1 MTKSQ
6 QNIIILI
13 LGAIAAL
20 GPFSI
25 DMYLPGFSAIA
36 QDLNT
41 DVASVGLTLTSYF
54 IGISVGQ
61 LIYGPLVDRYGRKKP
76 LLIGL
81 AIYLVAGFGCAFSPN
96 INWLIGLRLVL
107 ALGGCVG
114 MVASRAIVRDIFPV
128 NETAR
133 VFSTL
138 LLVMGIAPIIAP
150 TVGGYVT
157 SELGWRYIFVILS
170 IISLI
175 LILIVYK
182 YLDETKKFDPKVS
195 LKLGAVSK
203 GYIAVLKKPEFL
215 VFGLAGSITMAGMF
229 TYITGSPY
237 VLMEIHGF
245 SETEFGWIFGINAFG
260 FIAGSQ
266 VNRAWLKKRETE
278 SISNIV
284 SVLLFVV
291 GAFLLLAYILEILN
305 AQLLLPLLFLFLF
318 ISGFL
323 NPNTTALAL
332 EPFSTNAGVASALIG
347 SFRMFSGAVASGLIS
362 LFFDGTQLP
371 MVCIMLGCS
380 AGVMILIQYYRLSSK
395 KRIQQDSMFKTDR

>member
-1 MTKSQ
+1 MTKRQ

-36 QDLNT
+36 KDLNT

-81 AIYLVAGFGCAFSPN
+81 SIYLVAALGCAFSPS
-96 INWLIGLRLVL
+96 IDWLIALRLIL

-150 TVGGYVT
+150 TIGGYVT
-157 SELGWRYIFVILS
+157 SAFGWKYIFIILS
-170 IISLI
+170 AISAVLI
-175 LILIVYK
+175 LLVYRG
-182 YLDETKKFDPKVS
+182 LAETKEFDPTVS
-195 LKLGAVSK
+195 LKPGKVAK
-203 GYIAVLKKPEFL
+203 GYFEVFKNREFL
-215 VFGLAGSITMAGMF
+215 TFSMAGSVTMAGML
-229 TYITGSPY
+229 TYITGSPF
-237 VLMEIHGF
+237 VLMEIYGF
-245 SETEFGWIFGINAFG
+245 SETEFGWIFGLNAFG

-266 VNRAWLKKRETE
+266 VNRAWLRKRSTE
-278 SISNIV
+278 SISNITAV
-284 SVLLFVV
+284 ILFLVGCVLTFTH
-291 GAFLLLAYILEILN
+291 FSNILN
-305 AQLLLPLLFLFLF
+305 APFLLTLLFLFLF
-318 ISGFL
+318 FLGFL

-332 EPFSTNAGVASALIG
+332 EPFTKNAGVASALIG
-347 SFRMFSGAVASGLIS
+347 SLRMFSGAVASALIS
-362 LFFDGTQLP
+362 FFFDGTELP
-371 MVCIMLGCS
+371 MIAIMMSCALI
-380 AGVMILIQYYRLSSK
+380 VLILTQYYKSK
-395 KRIQQDSMFKTDR
+395 ARA

>member
-1 MTKSQ
+1 MTKRQ
-6 QNIIILI
+6 QNIVILI

-36 QDLNT
+36 KDLNT

-81 AIYLVAGFGCAFSPN
+81 AIYLVAALGCAFSPN
-96 INWLIGLRLVL
+96 INWLIALRLIL

-114 MVASRAIVRDIFPV
+114 MVASRAIIRDIFPV

-150 TVGGYVT
+150 TIGGYVSST
-157 SELGWRYIFVILS
+157 LGWKYIFIILS
-170 IISLI
+170 AISAFLI
-175 LILIVYK
+175 FIVYRS
-182 YLDETKKFDPKVS
+182 LAETKEFDDSVS
-195 LKLGAVSK
+195 LKPLEVAKNYLEVFTNS
-203 GYIAVLKKPEFL
+203 EFL
-215 VFGLAGSITMAGMF
+215 VFSLAGSVTMAGMF
-229 TYITGSPY
+229 TYITGSPF
-237 VLMEIHGF
+237 VLMEIYGF
-245 SETEFGWIFGINAFG
+245 SETEFGWIFGLNAFG

-266 VNRAWLKKRETE
+266 VNRAWLRKRSTE
-278 SISNIV
+278 NISNIV
-284 SVLLFVV
+284 AVILFIIGLTAVVTNLAGLLQ
-291 GAFLLLAYILEILN
+291 APLLLS
-305 AQLLLPLLFLFLF
+305 LLFLFLF
-318 ISGFL
+318 FLGFL

-332 EPFSTNAGVASALIG
+332 EPFTKNAGVASALIG
-347 SFRMFSGAVASGLIS
+347 SLRMFSGAVASALIS
-362 LFFDGTQLP
+362 IFFDGTEFP
-371 MVCIMLGCS
+371 MIAIMMGC
-380 AGVMILIQYYRLSSK
+380 AAVVLFLTQYYRLKTRK
-395 KRIQQDSMFKTDR
+395 KPTTLLS

>member
-1 MTKSQ
+1 MTKRQ

-36 QDLNT
+36 KDLNT

-81 AIYLVAGFGCAFSPN
+81 SIYLVAALGCAFSPS
-96 INWLIGLRLVL
+96 IDWLIALRLIL

-150 TVGGYVT
+150 TIGGYVT
-157 SELGWRYIFVILS
+157 SAFGWKYIFIILS
-170 IISLI
+170 AISAVLI
-175 LILIVYK
+175 LLVYRG
-182 YLDETKKFDPKVS
+182 LAETKEFDPMVS
-195 LKLGAVSK
+195 LKPGKVAK
-203 GYIAVLKKPEFL
+203 GYFEVLKNREFL
-215 VFGLAGSITMAGMF
+215 TFSMAGSVTMAGMF
-229 TYITGSPY
+229 TYITGSPF
-237 VLMEIHGF
+237 VLMEIYGF
-245 SETEFGWIFGINAFG
+245 SETEFGWIFGLNAFG

-266 VNRAWLKKRETE
+266 VNRAWLRKRSTE
-278 SISNIV
+278 SISNITAV
-284 SVLLFVV
+284 ILFLVGCVLTFTH
-291 GAFLLLAYILEILN
+291 FSNILN
-305 AQLLLPLLFLFLF
+305 APLLLTLLFLFLF
-318 ISGFL
+318 FLGFL

-332 EPFSTNAGVASALIG
+332 EPFTKNAGVASALIG
-347 SFRMFSGAVASGLIS
+347 SLRMFSGAVASALIS
-362 LFFDGTQLP
+362 FFFDGTELP
-371 MVCIMLGCS
+371 MITIMMSCAVIVL
-380 AGVMILIQYYRLSSK
+380 ILTQYYKSK
-395 KRIQQDSMFKTDR
+395 ARA